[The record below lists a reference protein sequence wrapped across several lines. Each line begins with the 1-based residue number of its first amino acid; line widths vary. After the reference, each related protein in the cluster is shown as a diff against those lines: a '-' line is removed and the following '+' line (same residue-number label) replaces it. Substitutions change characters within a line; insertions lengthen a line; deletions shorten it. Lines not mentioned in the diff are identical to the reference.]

1 MKYISTL
8 KSQDTEEWIDL
19 VFYRPIG
26 YYWALF
32 FEKINVTPNMVTVLS
47 ILLGTA
53 AGVMFYFTDLW
64 LNVLG
69 MILLV
74 WANSYDS
81 ADGQLARLTGNYSR
95 VGRILDGIAGDC
107 WFISIYAAIC
117 CRLMPEWGFYIWL
130 LAAVTGYFHGK
141 QASMADYIR
150 NVHLLFVKGRKGS
163 ELDETSKLRE
173 QARLLTWKKNF
184 IEKLF
189 MIFYIPY
196 TQEQEKWTPQLQ
208 VFQKT
213 LAEKFGENEY
223 PADFRDAFRKASKP
237 MIKYTNI
244 LSFNTRVIALFISI
258 FAGLPYLYFLFE
270 LSVMNVLLFYMLF
283 RYEAICKRFTVRLR
297 GND

>member
-69 MILLV
+69 MVLLV

-237 MIKYTNI
+237 MMKYTNI

-270 LSVMNVLLFYMLF
+270 LSVMNVLLFYMLY